1 MIESKSLEVVKKA
14 GFGIGT
20 VFYAKLVF
28 FLSKICLA
36 TINNE
41 IIAHSNETELR
52 EKIIYV
58 SKFVESIPS
67 GLNHEEA
74 KFFCSDLIKSYFEC
88 VYFVISKRFFP
99 IFSNE
104 KTKNLNKLCRQSI
117 REFLSGKTL
126 AEFFT
131 LYSHST
137 VNVYKTF
144 ADQYADFLCRVQ
156 AKNNFLVDSFY
167 DYFVDLNSLITA

>member
-14 GFGIGT
+14 GFGTGS

-28 FLSKICLA
+28 FLSKIWLA

-41 IIAHSNETELR
+41 VIATSNETELR
-52 EKIIYV
+52 EKILYL
-58 SKFVESIPS
+58 SKFVENIPS

-74 KFFCSDLIKSYFEC
+74 KFFCNELIRSYFEC

-117 REFLSGKTL
+117 REFLAATTL
-126 AEFFT
+126 A
-131 LYSHST
+131 
-137 VNVYKTF
+137 
-144 ADQYADFLCRVQ
+144 
-156 AKNNFLVDSFY
+156 
-167 DYFVDLNSLITA
+167 